1 MTSQHMFYDALEH
14 TTPGCENLTCRDA
27 LWQAN
32 KGPPPFPTR
41 PVGSMATMEEIHEL
55 REKAMAKRHAKSAE
69 YYNEHTQV
77 LPHLTLGDHVLLQNQ
92 MGNHP
97 NRWEK
102 TGLIVE
108 TLGNRQYQVKVDGS
122 NRITLRNHHFLR
134 KITPFAPSTWPLP
147 QIPPTMP
154 EPLPLQQEKTDFM
167 PQEVPTR
174 VS

>member
-1 MTSQHMFYDALEH
+1 
-14 TTPGCENLTCRDA
+14 
-27 LWQAN
+27 
-32 KGPPPFPTR
+32 
-41 PVGSMATMEEIHEL
+41 
-55 REKAMAKRHAKSAE
+55 MAKPHAKSAE
-69 YYNEHTQV
+69 YYNEHTQG
-77 LPHLTLGDHVLLQNQ
+77 LPPLTLSDYILLQNQ

-97 NRWEK
+97 NCWEK

-122 NRITLRNHHFLR
+122 NCITLWNRHFLW

-154 EPLPLQQEKTDFM
+154 EPPPLQQEKPDFV

-174 VS
+174 VSQSSPILPERTSQQKLIPR